1 MNNARNGKPDYPHS
15 EPETAFD
22 VGDRLRLVRQAHGLS
37 QRALR

>member
-1 MNNARNGKPDYPHS
+1 MHGTENPETDYPHS

-22 VGDRLRLVRQAHGLS
+22 VGDRLQLVRQAHGLS